1 MNFDVYSGDSKL
13 PGLISYM
20 GSKRNFHHVFD
31 TLVPADC
38 TKFLDVFGGSGAFTF
53 WAKNKYPKALVIYN
67 DNNQYICNL
76 MENLQHFP
84 TNLCAVYNHIIT
96 DNHELTLRER
106 YDRARDIFNNIRD
119 DPIQTSYSAG
129 LLLFL
134 SKHCF
139 GSVLR
144 FNKKGECNSTFR
156 NTMKKPIQLVRDD
169 VCTYSKLLQNVYLES
184 VSYNNPYICKSDMFV
199 YLDPPY
205 INNKNG
211 AYNGTINEQE
221 FKNYVS
227 IMSKNNKVM
236 ISEQNVYDFGKEFTR
251 HDITLHRSIH
261 PNHKTTREYI
271 YTNY

>member
-31 TLVPADC
+31 TLVPTDC
-38 TKFLDVFGGSGAFTF
+38 TNFFDVFGGSGAFTF
-53 WAKNKYPKALVIYN
+53 WAKNRNPNISVVYN

-76 MENLQHFP
+76 MKRLKTSPENLYE
-84 TNLCAVYNHIIT
+84 VYNHIIGG
-96 DNHELTLRER
+96 NHDLTLRER
-106 YDRARDIFNNIRD
+106 YDKARDIFNNIRD
-119 DPIQTSYSAG
+119 DPIQRPYSAG

-169 VCTYSKLLQNVYLES
+169 VFMYSKLLENVFLYSEPYTAPYLCFK
-184 VSYNNPYICKSDMFV
+184 NMFV
-199 YLDPPY
+199 YIDPPY

-211 AYNGTINEQE
+211 AYNGSINEDR
-221 FKNYVS
+221 FKLYVS

-236 ISEQNVYDFGKEFTR
+236 ISEQNIYDFGKEFTR